1 MWDTPKQE
9 TAVGHFLSVACG
21 CRKRCPVSGPQTA
34 DEPTTHRPKA
44 KLSGCRLRGITA
56 HRAISENKMSE
67 DKLPVKFELI
77 KETLEPP
84 FRDDFPGYT
93 DGMARG
99 EPGGFFIPPA
109 FGQHADEFINFPLKA
124 DDVWIVTF
132 PKCGTFSRRCQF
144 VCMSHR

>member
-1 MWDTPKQE
+1 
-9 TAVGHFLSVACG
+9 
-21 CRKRCPVSGPQTA
+21 
-34 DEPTTHRPKA
+34 
-44 KLSGCRLRGITA
+44 
-56 HRAISENKMSE
+56 MSE